1 MNRFLKTAAFAAA
14 ASFAI
19 AGSAN
24 AAPGDVTT
32 TILGDGSYGSYAGAG
47 QIMVQDFDAALASG
61 YDFGATDPFFIGTG
75 SSDGLYAAPP
85 GTPGKYIAVQ
95 SADTDGSA
103 TLTSLGGGFKDFSL
117 FMGSP
122 DTYNSITFTFF
133 NAPSVTLNGTQISN
147 GGTLFSTTGD
157 QSLAYR
163 VNFNFG
169 GAIAKSVT
177 LQSIGQNAYESD
189 GWAVSAVPEPATWA
203 MMIAGFGLAG
213 AAIRRR
219 RNILAVA

>member
-1 MNRFLKTAAFAAA
+1 KFLKVAAIAAVS
-14 ASFAI
+14 SFAV
-19 AGSAN
+19 AGAAN
-24 AAPGDVTT
+24 AAITT
-32 TILGDGSYGSYAGAG
+32 SILGDGSYGSYVGAG
-47 QIMVQDFDAALASG
+47 QTMVQDFDAALAPG
-61 YDFGATDPFFIGTG
+61 YIFGTTNPFFIGTG
-75 SSDGLYAAPP
+75 SANGLYAEPP
-85 GTPGKYIAVQ
+85 GTPGNYIAVQ
-95 SADTDGSA
+95 SANGTDGSA
-103 TLTSLGGGFKDFSL
+103 TLTSLGGFTNFSL

-133 NAPSVTLNGTQISN
+133 NAPSVTLSGTQISN
-147 GGTLFSTTGD
+147 GGTLFPTTGD

-163 VNFNFG
+163 VNFYFG
-169 GAIAKSVT
+169 GDVAKSVT

-203 MMIAGFGLAG
+203 MMITGFGLAG

>member
-1 MNRFLKTAAFAAA
+1 MNKFLKVAAIAAVS
-14 ASFAI
+14 SFAV
-19 AGSAN
+19 AGAAN
-24 AAPGDVTT
+24 AAITT
-32 TILGDGSYGSYAGAG
+32 SILGNYGSYVAAG
-47 QIMVQDFDAALASG
+47 QTIVQDFDAALAPG
-61 YDFGATDPFFIGTG
+61 YSFGTTNPFFIGTG
-75 SSDGLYAAPP
+75 SANGLYAEPP
-85 GTPGKYIAVQ
+85 GTPGNYIAVQ
-95 SADTDGSA
+95 SANGTDGSA
-103 TLTSLGGGFKDFSL
+103 TLTSLGGGFTNFSL

-122 DTYNSITFTFF
+122 DTYNSISFTFL
-133 NAPSVTLNGTQISN
+133 NGDVVTLNGTQISN
-147 GGTLFSTTGD
+147 GGTLFPTTGD

-169 GAIAKSVT
+169 GDVAKSVT

-203 MMIAGFGLAG
+203 MMITGFGLAG